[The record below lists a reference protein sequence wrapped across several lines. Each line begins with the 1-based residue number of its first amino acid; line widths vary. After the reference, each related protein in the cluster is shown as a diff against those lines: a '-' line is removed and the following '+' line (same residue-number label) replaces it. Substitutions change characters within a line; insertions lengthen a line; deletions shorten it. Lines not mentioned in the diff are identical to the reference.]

1 MGRSTNVATMATRL
15 HIGAKD
21 LKGEIGAYA
30 KRFDLLEVR
39 GIDAANMKLAPTDA
53 TLRRWRKA
61 VPRQFEFSVVAGPGV
76 GKLKAGDALETEL
89 KALLKT
95 VTVLE
100 ARVIVIATS
109 PDVTP
114 GKLWRDR
121 LAKLIDRLPRDASS
135 VVWEPS
141 GLWEIEDAAEQAK
154 KWDIVVAV
162 DPARDAMPAGPVAY
176 GRLRAA
182 GGTRAFSTVALH
194 KVADTIGER
203 RDAYVVFETAG
214 ALKEGKILRA
224 LVREAKTA
232 KRGGLGRLIRPKGA
246 GPRLDVS
253 DDEQEE

>member
-1 MGRSTNVATMATRL
+1 MATRL

-21 LKGEIGAYA
+21 LKGEVSAYA

-39 GIDAANMKLAPTDA
+39 GLDAASMKQAPSDA

-61 VPRQFEFSVVAGPGV
+61 VPPQFEFSVVSGPSV

-89 KALLKT
+89 AAMLKT
-95 VTVLE
+95 VTLLE

-121 LAKLIDRLPRDASS
+121 LAKLIDRLPQDASS
-135 VVWEPS
+135 IVWEPS
-141 GLWEIEDAAEQAK
+141 GLWEIEDAADQAK
-154 KWDIVVAV
+154 KWGIVVAV
-162 DPARDAMPAGPVAY
+162 DPARDAMPPGPVAY

-182 GGTRAFSTVALH
+182 GGTRAFSTAALH

-203 RDAYVVFETAG
+203 RDAYVVFETTS
-214 ALKEGKILRA
+214 ALKEGKVLRA
-224 LVREAKTA
+224 LVREAKA
-232 KRGGLGRLIRPKGA
+232 GKRGGLGRLIRPKGA
-246 GPRLDVS
+246 AIAVS

>member
-1 MGRSTNVATMATRL
+1 MATRL

-21 LKGEIGAYA
+21 LRGEVAAYA

-39 GIDAANMKLAPTDA
+39 GVDAASMKLAPTDA

-61 VPRQFEFSVVAGPGV
+61 VPPQFEFSVVAGPGLA
-76 GKLKAGDALETEL
+76 KLKAGEALETEL
-89 KALLKT
+89 AALLKT
-95 VTVLE
+95 VTILE

-141 GLWEIEDAAEQAK
+141 GLWEIEDAADQAN
-154 KWDIVVAV
+154 KWGIVVAV
-162 DPARDAMPAGPVAY
+162 DPARDKMPPGPVAY

-182 GGTRAFSTVALH
+182 GGTRAFSTAALH

-203 RDAYVVFETAG
+203 RDAYVVFETTG

-224 LVREAKTA
+224 LVRQAKGA

-246 GPRLDVS
+246 GLAVS

>member
-1 MGRSTNVATMATRL
+1 MATRL

-21 LKGEIGAYA
+21 LRGEVAAYA

-39 GIDAANMKLAPTDA
+39 GVDAASLKQAPTDA

-61 VPRQFEFSVVAGPGV
+61 VPPQFEFAVVAGPSV
-76 GKLKAGDALETEL
+76 AKLKASDAFEAELAAMLKSVTLLE
-89 KALLKT
+89 
-95 VTVLE
+95 V
-100 ARVIVIATS
+100 RVIVIATS

-114 GKLWRDR
+114 SKLWRDR

-141 GLWEIEDAAEQAK
+141 GLWEIEDAAEQAN
-154 KWDIVVAV
+154 KWGIVVGV

-182 GGTRAFSTVALH
+182 GGTRAFSTAALH
-194 KVADTIGER
+194 KIADTIGER
-203 RDAYVVFETAG
+203 RDAYVVFETTN

-224 LVREAKTA
+224 LVRQAKTGT
-232 KRGGLGRLIRPKGA
+232 RGGLGRLIRPKGA
-246 GPRLDVS
+246 PLSVS